1 MKRVFYI
8 LGQLTDEDVEW
19 LAGVGNL
26 RRLSPGTAL
35 IRQGSVPTSIFIV
48 IDGSFTVTLASG
60 GDLVKLDVGENVG
73 VGEIF
78 GELSLVD
85 SRPASATVTARVDAV
100 VLEIPRGALQ
110 QRIADD
116 TAFASRFYRAIAMF
130 LADRMRGTIRRM
142 GYGYGQQA
150 RNSLA
155 EDEEADDEIDM
166 DLLEKVHQA
175 GARFDRIFRGLLTG
189 SRQRR

>member
-19 LAGVGNL
+19 LAGAGNL

-175 GARFDRIFRGLLTG
+175 GARFDRIFRGLLTAG
-189 SRQRR
+189 QQRR

>member
-19 LAGVGNL
+19 LAGAGNL